1 MTLKTWVQ
9 TSVNNL
15 KNYFYLNDWTI
26 DLIWDEDDSDPGCA
40 AAIRTDSRYLKAGIY
55 IYPTLRQLWEKEDY
69 ETVKE
74 CLVHEFT
81 HILLNPVMELA
92 NKSRSDATSDFYQEI
107 LEQQTQRTSLIIGR
121 GIPKNIFPKV

>member
-1 MTLKTWVQ
+1 MTLKTWVH
-9 TSVNNL
+9 TSVKNL
-15 KNYFYLNDWTI
+15 KEYFYLNDWTI
-26 DLIWDEDDSDPGCA
+26 QVIWSGDDSDEYCVA
-40 AAIRTDSRYLKAGIY
+40 SIATDSRYLRASVKIH
-55 IYPTLRQLWEKEDY
+55 PEFHRRWERKDY
-69 ETVKE
+69 ETLKE
-74 CLVHEFT
+74 CIVHEFT

>member
-9 TSVNNL
+9 TSVANL
-15 KNYFYLNDWTI
+15 KEYFFLNDWTVQI
-26 DLIWDEDDSDPGCA
+26 VWSGDDSDDQCVA
-40 AAIRTDSRYLKAGIY
+40 SIATDSRYLRASIKIH
-55 IYPTLRQLWEKEDY
+55 PEFHRMWKRKDY
-69 ETVKE
+69 ETLKE
-74 CLVHEFT
+74 CIVHEFT